1 MPKRRIEGHME
12 QSDPLIQKA
21 KRYRYHICLIIFLS
35 YVLVIFHRL
44 CPAVIALDMQS
55 AFHVSSTLL
64 GVLGSA
70 YFYPYAIMQLP
81 VGLLADSWGPRK
93 TVSAFFLVAAGGSI
107 LMGMAS
113 TLGLAILGRVMVGVG
128 VSTVFV
134 CNFKLL
140 AEWFSP
146 RKFVVMGGLFMAT
159 GGVGALISAAPLA
172 WMSDHLGW
180 RMSLAAVGGLT
191 FVMAILVYLR
201 VRNSPRDM
209 GLPPLHRL
217 PTKEEETRIGLLAG
231 MKQVATARRFWPIS
245 FYTFFAVGLSL
256 ALGALWGGP
265 YLMQVH
271 GMSKTAAGG
280 ILSSFA
286 VAMIVGSP
294 VLAFFANR
302 LGRKP
307 VLIGSS
313 ICFAAVCGAF
323 TLWVDSLSH
332 TMLIVLFFCA
342 GFVGVSTGNVVAT
355 VSKELFPHQIAGT
368 AVGLVNL
375 FPFFGG
381 ALFQI
386 VMGAL
391 VSFETRIG
399 MADLVSGYRMMFL
412 FVFACAVANVA
423 VSFFVTE
430 TYRRS

>member
-1 MPKRRIEGHME
+1 
-12 QSDPLIQKA
+12 
-21 KRYRYHICLIIFLS
+21 
-35 YVLVIFHRL
+35 
-44 CPAVIALDMQS
+44 
-55 AFHVSSTLL
+55 
-64 GVLGSA
+64 
-70 YFYPYAIMQLP
+70 
-81 VGLLADSWGPRK
+81 
-93 TVSAFFLVAAGGSI
+93 
-107 LMGMAS
+107 
-113 TLGLAILGRVMVGVG
+113 
-128 VSTVFV
+128 
-134 CNFKLL
+134 
-140 AEWFSP
+140 
-146 RKFVVMGGLFMAT
+146 
-159 GGVGALISAAPLA
+159 
-172 WMSDHLGW
+172 
-180 RMSLAAVGGLT
+180 
-191 FVMAILVYLR
+191 MAILVYLR
-201 VRNSPRDM
+201 VRNTPQDM
-209 GLPPLHRL
+209 GLPPLHHL
-217 PTKEEETRIGLLAG
+217 PGGEQETGSGLFAG

-286 VAMIVGSP
+286 VAMILGSP
-294 VLAFFANR
+294 VLAFLSNR

-323 TLWVDSLSH
+323 TLWVDSLSS

-355 VSKELFPHQIAGT
+355 VSKELFPHKIAGT

-386 VMGAL
+386 VMGAI
-391 VSFETRIG
+391 VSFETRTG

-412 FVFACAVANVA
+412 FVLTCAAANVA
-423 VSFFVTE
+423 ISFFVTE